1 MRVPGTTAATSA
13 TTAAE
18 PAAEP
23 TVETLSEN
31 DLEQRLSWRDT
42 REVFSNTS
50 LHEAAAR
57 LNRQNIVQILIKD
70 PAVGRLRVDGY
81 FRSDNPEGFVRIVE
95 QSFGLQA
102 EDLDG
107 HTFLLRARP

>member
-1 MRVPGTTAATSA
+1 MLFRS
-13 TTAAE
+13 
-18 PAAEP
+18 
-23 TVETLSEN
+23 
-31 DLEQRLSWRDT
+31 
-42 REVFSNTS
+42 
-50 LHEAAAR
+50 
-57 LNRQNIVQILIKD
+57 
-70 PAVGRLRVDGY
+70 VGRLRVDGY